1 MIVALTK
8 SDQNRAILDPWSLV
22 HFAMGLAAGLIKA
35 PRGPALAAAVA
46 YEFLEQGIESSSDF
60 FGVSG
65 PEILPNAI
73 ADVALF
79 ALGQE
84 LGARWNSSE

>member
-1 MIVALTK
+1 MILALTK
-8 SDQNRAILDPWSLV
+8 SDQNRAILDPWSVV

-35 PRGPALAAAVA
+35 PRGPALAAAVL
-46 YEFLEQGIESSSDF
+46 YEFAEQGIEASSAF

-84 LGARWNSSE
+84 LGKRWNSSE